1 MADLIDREELISDMK
16 DTKAI
21 VMNMFQFPKNQI
33 NVAEAVADAMLY
45 NARNAPAVDAMP
57 VVRCINCKN
66 ACLDKFACL
75 HCLMYCRPVEDDF
88 YCADYERMDGGKNA

>member
-1 MADLIDREELISDMK
+1 MRLID
-16 DTKAI
+16 
-21 VMNMFQFPKNQI
+21 
-33 NVAEAVADAMLY
+33 ADALLDY
-45 NARNAPAVDAMP
+45 IDVGHYRNPSELCFSENDIASIISRQEEVDAVP

-66 ACLDKFACL
+66 ARLDKFACL